1 MTPSGQSKFAAFRER
16 SERRSLVQKK
26 ASRIERGLAPISG
39 RAPRRA
45 PRPRAAQ
52 VPALRGVFGLE
63 ALSRAEWAT
72 VLKFAAPILL
82 VEECTKAVGRFLDAR
97 ALAARKAAEA

>member
-1 MTPSGQSKFAAFRER
+1 M
-16 SERRSLVQKK
+16 
-26 ASRIERGLAPISG
+26 SRIERTPISG
-39 RAPRRA
+39 TSLATRLT
-45 PRPRAAQ
+45 RAAQ

-82 VEECTKAVGRFLDAR
+82 VEECTKAVGRLLDAR

>member
-1 MTPSGQSKFAAFRER
+1 MTPSVQSK
-16 SERRSLVQKK
+16 
-26 ASRIERGLAPISG
+26 APPFET
-39 RAPRRA
+39 APRDDRSSKKSEPNRA
-45 PRPRAAQ
+45 DADFGDEPRDAPHPRAAQ

-82 VEECTKAVGRFLDAR
+82 VEECTKAVGRLLDAR